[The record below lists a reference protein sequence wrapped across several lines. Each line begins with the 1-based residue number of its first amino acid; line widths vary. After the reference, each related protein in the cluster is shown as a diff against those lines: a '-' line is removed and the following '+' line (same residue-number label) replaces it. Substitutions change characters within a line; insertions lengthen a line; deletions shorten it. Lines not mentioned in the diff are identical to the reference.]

1 MAQAPK
7 DQQRCPS
14 SIGSA
19 LANATPQQT
28 ALAIAFAKAQQAK
41 IAALSTPEHDNQNP
55 KTPES

>member
-1 MAQAPK
+1 MAQPPK

-41 IAALSTPEHDNQNP
+41 IDQSSIPEHDDQNP
-55 KTPES
+55 KTTKS